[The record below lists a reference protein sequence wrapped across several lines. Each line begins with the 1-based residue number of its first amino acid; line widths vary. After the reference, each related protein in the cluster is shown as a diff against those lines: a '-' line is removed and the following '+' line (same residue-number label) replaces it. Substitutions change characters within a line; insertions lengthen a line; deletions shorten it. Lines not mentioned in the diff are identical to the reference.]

1 MYYLNYKPKK
11 YNMTKLKQTA
21 IFVSL
26 TMLFQSTFGQI
37 ESPKSLIKEI
47 EAAEIKMFESITKV
61 DRKEYLKNYVTDDYF
76 SINADGST
84 QTKDQVAA
92 DTISPK
98 LFSAVTY
105 KHFDKQT
112 KVYGNV
118 GIVTGRIQAFM
129 KDTMMVEFLYT
140 AVFVK
145 QKNKWMFANWQ
156 GTISKN
162 SPPPPPM
169 QKG

>member
-1 MYYLNYKPKK
+1 MN
-11 YNMTKLKQTA
+11 NVKQTA
-21 IFVSL
+21 IFVFL
-26 TMLFQSTFGQI
+26 TMFFQITFGQT
-37 ESPKSLIKEI
+37 EMLKSNAKEI

-76 SINADGST
+76 SINADGTT

-105 KHFDKQT
+105 KFFDKKI
-112 KVYGNV
+112 KVYDKV
-118 GIVTGRIQAFM
+118 GIVTGRVQAFM
-129 KDTMMVEFLYT
+129 KDTMVVEFLYT
-140 AVFVK
+140 AAFVK
-145 QKNKWMFANWQ
+145 QDEKWMFANWQ

-169 QKG
+169 PKG

>member
-1 MYYLNYKPKK
+1 MN
-11 YNMTKLKQTA
+11 KLQQIA
-21 IFVSL
+21 IFVFL
-26 TMLFQSTFGQI
+26 TMFFHNTFGQT
-37 ESPKSLIKEI
+37 EAQKSTIKEI
-47 EAAEIKMFESITKV
+47 EAAETTMFENITKI
-61 DRKEYLKNYVTDDYF
+61 DRAAYLKNYLTNDYF

-84 QTKDQVAA
+84 QTRDEVAA

-105 KHFDKQT
+105 KYFDKT
-112 KVYGNV
+112 IKVYDNV
-118 GIVTGRIQAFM
+118 GIVTGRVQAFM
-129 KDTMMVEFLYT
+129 KDAMVVEFLYT

-145 QKNKWMFANWQ
+145 QQQKWMFANWQ

>member
-1 MYYLNYKPKK
+1 MN
-11 YNMTKLKQTA
+11 KLMQIA
-21 IFVSL
+21 ILVSL
-26 TMLFQSTFGQI
+26 TMFIQSTFGQTKVL
-37 ESPKSLIKEI
+37 KSNTKEI
-47 EAAEIKMFESITKV
+47 EAAEIKMFESITKI

-84 QTKDQVAA
+84 QTKEQVAA

-105 KHFDKQT
+105 KYFDKII
-112 KVYGNV
+112 KVYDKV
-118 GIVTGRIQAFM
+118 GIVTGRVQAFM
-129 KDTMMVEFLYT
+129 KETMVVEFLYT
-140 AVFVK
+140 AVFVQ
-145 QKNKWMFANWQ
+145 QKEKWMFANWQ

-169 QKG
+169 PKE